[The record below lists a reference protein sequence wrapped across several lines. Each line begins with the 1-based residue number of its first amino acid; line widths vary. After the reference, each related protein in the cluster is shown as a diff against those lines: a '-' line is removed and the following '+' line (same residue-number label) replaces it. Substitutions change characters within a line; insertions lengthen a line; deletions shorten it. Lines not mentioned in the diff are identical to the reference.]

1 MTQMESKPTSSA
13 SWTTRAS
20 VGPMAA
26 SPPGQVKELIWRPSF
41 MGGV

>member
-13 SWTTRAS
+13 SLTTLAR

-26 SPPGQVKELIWRPSF
+26 SPPGHVNELIWSPTF
-41 MGGV
+41 TT